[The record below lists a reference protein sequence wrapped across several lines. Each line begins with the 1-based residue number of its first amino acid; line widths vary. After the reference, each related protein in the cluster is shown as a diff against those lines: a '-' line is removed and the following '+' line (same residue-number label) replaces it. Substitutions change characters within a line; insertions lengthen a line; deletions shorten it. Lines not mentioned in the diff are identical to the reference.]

1 MGIIRV
7 TAGTILGICGEE
19 FQECVIR
26 CDGIRFYCSCNIWDR
41 DTGIYVGRDAI
52 RGFGGGYVSD
62 NRDNHDR
69 VRIMKV
75 REHRGGFEESM
86 GRVVEISGSMESL
99 VQEIRSKIGKWVEVN
114 LETVKVE
121 KYVYDSR
128 NGWDT
133 YIISVLG
140 YGVYGFSDGGVV

>member
-1 MGIIRV
+1 
-7 TAGTILGICGEE
+7 
-19 FQECVIR
+19 
-26 CDGIRFYCSCNIWDR
+26 
-41 DTGIYVGRDAI
+41 
-52 RGFGGGYVSD
+52 
-62 NRDNHDR
+62 
-69 VRIMKV
+69 MKV

-133 YIISVLG
+133 YIVSVLG
-140 YGVYGFSDGGVV
+140 YGVYGFTDGGVV

>member
-1 MGIIRV
+1 
-7 TAGTILGICGEE
+7 
-19 FQECVIR
+19 
-26 CDGIRFYCSCNIWDR
+26 
-41 DTGIYVGRDAI
+41 
-52 RGFGGGYVSD
+52 
-62 NRDNHDR
+62 
-69 VRIMKV
+69 MKV

-86 GRVVEISGSMESL
+86 GSVVQIDGSMESL